1 LQTSSRLSGSR
12 KIVLFI
18 VVACFLLVAVI
29 EGGFVHVAAPITA
42 KVVDSATGQ
51 PIEGA
56 NVVATWNLEGG
67 LEGGAITG
75 HAMVMEAVTDAN
87 GQFRFPGWGPTLGY
101 AAGEIK
107 AAAPELLIFKS
118 GYRYWTARNHGLLRP
133 APFYMHSDYNGA
145 VIKLDRFTGSVEE
158 YAKATSDPLN
168 IDVNSLLANNECNWK
183 QIPRFL
189 WSIQQ
194 QNQVF
199 LAQRT
204 MHPLYSLAYLRD
216 AYRRGRCGDLKAFVE
231 GHGR

>member
-1 LQTSSRLSGSR
+1 LQTSSKLSGRR
-12 KIVLFI
+12 KIVLSI

-29 EGGFVHVAAPITA
+29 EGGFVHVAAPTTA

-101 AAGEIK
+101 AAGDIK

-118 GYRYWTARNHGLLRP
+118 GYRYWTARNHALLRP
-133 APFYMHSDYNGA
+133 APVYMHSDYDGA
-145 VIKLDRFTGSVEE
+145 VIKLDRFAGSVED
-158 YAKATSDPLN
+158 YAKATSGVLN
-168 IDVNSLLANNECNWK
+168 ISIDSLLDNAECNWRLMPK
-183 QIPRFL
+183 FL
-189 WSIQQ
+189 WALEQ

-199 LAQRT
+199 LSHQTSNHLR
-204 MHPLYSLAYLRD
+204 PLDYVRDRYSR
-216 AYRRGRCGDLKAFVE
+216 RCGDLKTFVE
-231 GHGR
+231 RHGR